1 MTIQKLLY
9 DLIHTYFLGDLV
21 GTIGKSQ
28 YASFGS
34 ESRIYKPL
42 IHDKYRNHV
51 SIGKNTI
58 IGKYSRIQ
66 CYPDDNMVIGRLK
79 IGDGC
84 RIGNRCSFLCGGDI
98 TIGNGVLMASDIL
111 ISSENHSINPESPLL
126 YMSQPLQCK
135 SIEIK
140 DGCWIGEKVC
150 ILPGVSIGT
159 KAVIGAGS
167 IVTKNI
173 PDFSIAVGNP
183 ARVIKT
189 YDFEKHVWINVIS

>member
-1 MTIQKLLY
+1 MTFQKMIF
-9 DLIHTYFLGDLV
+9 DLIHMYFVRDLV
-21 GTIGKSQ
+21 GPIEKSR

-34 ESRIYKPL
+34 ESRIYRPL

-51 SIGKNTI
+51 SIGKDTV

-66 CYPDDNMVIGRLK
+66 CYPNENMVIGRLK

-111 ISSENHSINPESPLL
+111 ISSENHSMNPESQEW
-126 YMSQPLQCK
+126 YMSQPLQCER
-135 SIEIK
+135 IDIK

-159 KAVIGAGS
+159 KSVIGAGS
-167 IVTKNI
+167 IVTKSI
-173 PDFSIAVGNP
+173 PDYSIAVGNP
-183 ARVIKT
+183 AKVIKK
-189 YDFEKHVWINVIS
+189 YDFEKHMWISV